1 MSVFHFFF
9 YKVMYFFFFGW
20 CLLLFGR
27 FSSCVCHV
35 LTESFWSLDAK
46 KEMTARRITRITLT
60 LREYIS
66 MPHCMPF
73 NIFLAFLLASGVTV
87 IWASPRFGH
96 PHPKTLV
103 MWLSQLTLIQIATV
117 VWEGDACIATVL
129 GMGMLKTQGCPYHC
143 HTGVLHWFY
152 YEDVRLSLRHSGPVP
167 HKINKFATLL
177 QVIK

>member
-1 MSVFHFFF
+1 MSVFHFF

-27 FSSCVCHV
+27 FSSCVWHV

-46 KEMTARRITRITLT
+46 KEITARRITRITLT

-73 NIFLAFLLASGVTV
+73 NTFMAFLLASGVTV
-87 IWASPRFGH
+87 IWASPLFGH
-96 PHPKTLV
+96 LHPKTLV
-103 MWLSQLTLIQIATV
+103 MWLSQLTLIQITTV

-143 HTGVLHWFY
+143 HTGGTPLILLWRCAA
-152 YEDVRLSLRHSGPVP
+152 ESSTLWTCSTQ
-167 HKINKFATLL
+167 NK
-177 QVIK
+177 